1 MRREK
6 YQTGVSPQEVKQQAE
21 ERCLSGA
28 IVTYKS
34 NDLAIADL
42 KLWNVDSNLFAEGF
56 RQLLELDFHNQ
67 RKISVKH

>member
-56 RQLLELDFHNQ
+56 R
-67 RKISVKH
+67 